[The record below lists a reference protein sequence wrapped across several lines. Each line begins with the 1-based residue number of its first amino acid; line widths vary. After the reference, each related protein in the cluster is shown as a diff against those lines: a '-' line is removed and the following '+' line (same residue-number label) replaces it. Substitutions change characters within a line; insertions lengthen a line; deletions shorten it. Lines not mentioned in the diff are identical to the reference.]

1 MMAQQKNGNVALCPE
16 CEGLIKLSGKL
27 KIGQK
32 LTCRRCGSAL
42 IVYDRKPLELVLA
55 NSSHPAA
62 GPAKSTNKRRD
73 TSEDLFS
80 GMDGSESEEGLDM
93 STLTDV
99 SVANCPECSATLRFH
114 RPLKERQLVV
124 CPECNET
131 LEVVSLRPL
140 QFHWANED
148 PWENEEYDNPR
159 NRSRYGFR

>member
-1 MMAQQKNGNVALCPE
+1 MAQQKSGNVALCPE
-16 CEGLIKLSGKL
+16 CEGVIKLSGKL

-42 IVYDRKPLELVLA
+42 IVFDRKPLELVLA
-55 NSSHPAA
+55 NGNHPVA
-62 GPAKSTNKRRD
+62 GHTKTSKRRD
-73 TSEDLFS
+73 ADEDLS
-80 GMDGSESEEGLDM
+80 VDMDGSESEEELEM
-93 STLTDV
+93 STMSDV

-140 QFHWANED
+140 QFYWANED
-148 PWENEEYDNPR
+148 PWESEEYDNPR
-159 NRSRYGFR
+159 NRSHHGFR

>member
-1 MMAQQKNGNVALCPE
+1 MAQQKSGNVALCPE
-16 CEGLIKLSGKL
+16 CEGIIKLSGKL

-42 IVYDRKPLELVLA
+42 IVFDRRPLELVLA
-55 NSSHPAA
+55 NGSEPAV
-62 GPAKSTNKRRD
+62 GHTKTIKRRD
-73 TSEDLFS
+73 TNEDLS
-80 GMDGSESEEGLDM
+80 LGMDISESEEGLDM
-93 STLTDV
+93 STMPGV

-148 PWENEEYDNPR
+148 PWENEEHNNSR
-159 NRSRYGFR
+159 SRSRYGFN